1 MGTRYLIDTCIV
13 IKYLEEVLPPE
24 TLEFIDKVV
33 DEESIVS
40 FITKIELLVWNP
52 PSFDDIKIREEFLN
66 GSHITYITEE
76 IIEKAIQIRKE
87 KNLKLP
93 DAVIAASAMAHDFIL
108 LSENDKDFLKVEPL
122 GLKYLNPKT
131 AFKK

>member
-1 MGTRYLIDTCIV
+1 MGTRYLIDTCVV

-24 TLEFIDKVV
+24 GLEFIDKVV
-33 DEESIVS
+33 DEESTVS

-52 PSFDDIKIREEFLN
+52 PLPDDIKIREEFLN
-66 GSHITYITEE
+66 CSQITYITDE

-93 DAVIAASAMAHDFIL
+93 DAVIAASALANDFTL
-108 LSENDKDFLKVEPL
+108 LSDNDKDFLKVEPL

>member
-1 MGTRYLIDTCIV
+1 MGTRYLIDTCVV

-24 TLEFIDKVV
+24 GLEFIDKVV
-33 DEESIVS
+33 DEESTVS

-52 PSFDDIKIREEFLN
+52 PLPDDIKIREEFLN
-66 GSHITYITEE
+66 GSQITYITDE

-93 DAVIAASAMAHDFIL
+93 DAVIAASALANDFTL
-108 LSENDKDFLKVEPL
+108 LSDNDKDFLKVEPL

>member
-1 MGTRYLIDTCIV
+1 MGTRYLIDTCVV

-24 TLEFIDKVV
+24 ALEFIDKVV
-33 DEESIVS
+33 DEESTVS

-52 PSFDDIKIREEFLN
+52 PLPDDIKIRGEFLS
-66 GSHITYITEE
+66 GSQIIYITDE

-93 DAVIAASAMAHDFIL
+93 DAVIAASAMANDFTL
-108 LSENDKDFLKVEPL
+108 LSDNDKDFLKVEPL